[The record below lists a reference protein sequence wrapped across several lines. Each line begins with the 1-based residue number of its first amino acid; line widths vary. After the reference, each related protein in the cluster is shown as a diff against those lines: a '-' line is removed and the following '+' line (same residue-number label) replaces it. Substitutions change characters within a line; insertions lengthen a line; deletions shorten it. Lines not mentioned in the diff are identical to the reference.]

1 MMINPWLSDI
11 SGDYLD
17 QPTDFINHHV
27 IDVASHIC
35 KYAIYLCMVGKQRFL
50 KEVGANR
57 LHKVYIHYFSLPPN
71 ISHDVSTYRP
81 RQNTT
86 VDWFSW

>member
-35 KYAIYLCMVGKQRFL
+35 KYAIYLCMVGKHGRQAEFL
-50 KEVGANR
+50 E
-57 LHKVYIHYFSLPPN
+57 
-71 ISHDVSTYRP
+71 ISWGKQASQGLNLLGQCFQVMCFYCN
-81 RQNTT
+81 QVQLNTHT
-86 VDWFSW
+86 PD